1 MGTSHRHKAGP
12 IGSPNWGKS
21 SAAVSSIANTEKA
34 DVQLQQDPSIAIPQE
49 AVDRKRVVY
58 AKRINTQYHNAVR
71 YLVRAA
77 GGRASVSSGRS
88 RAVGRAGVV
97 WATGLAHAFHEI
109 AEQGL
114 VTWLNRKG
122 YNFGVPHD
130 CRETLNIIE
139 GFVVDI
145 LPGSAIHGP
154 HGPKA
159 LSLKTAVY
167 DVTDS
172 ADPADFQRFP
182 LNLCGKILKGDLC
195 RHRPRNRGD
204 SFCIIGAEA
213 ISTVLQLL
221 PAADTVNIDLLL
233 IQTGIGIL
241 RRRSGSRHATDG
253 LPFSACFLPQNAV
266 LSSLFRL
273 PLKNRLIR

>member
-34 DVQLQQDPSIAIPQE
+34 DEQLQQDPSIGIPQE

-139 GFVVDI
+139 GFVAEYFVGMDGTAASEALEHVMDKVEQLAEGQSEKLDEILQKIISEDEIKDMIDDFFGIYIYSHLSQNFKEKLEKDKGVEIAAKTMDEIKELILDDVHRGISGRPASRVDWRGIEGEQFIKDEFNRII
-145 LPGSAIHGP
+145 L
-154 HGPKA
+154 
-159 LSLKTAVY
+159 
-167 DVTDS
+167 
-172 ADPADFQRFP
+172 
-182 LNLCGKILKGDLC
+182 ILTNNED
-195 RHRPRNRGD
+195 
-204 SFCIIGAEA
+204 
-213 ISTVLQLL
+213 
-221 PAADTVNIDLLL
+221 
-233 IQTGIGIL
+233 
-241 RRRSGSRHATDG
+241 
-253 LPFSACFLPQNAV
+253 
-266 LSSLFRL
+266 
-273 PLKNRLIR
+273 

>member
-122 YNFGVPHD
+122 YNFYYSLCSFFGSIF
-130 CRETLNIIE
+130 NIFISSSQLQKN
-139 GFVVDI
+139 FINYIYIMLDI
-145 LPGSAIHGP
+145 FFIIYF
-154 HGPKA
+154 
-159 LSLKTAVY
+159 LKY
-167 DVTDS
+167 
-172 ADPADFQRFP
+172 
-182 LNLCGKILKGDLC
+182 
-195 RHRPRNRGD
+195 NR
-204 SFCIIGAEA
+204 SI
-213 ISTVLQLL
+213 
-221 PAADTVNIDLLL
+221 
-233 IQTGIGIL
+233 
-241 RRRSGSRHATDG
+241 
-253 LPFSACFLPQNAV
+253 
-266 LSSLFRL
+266 
-273 PLKNRLIR
+273 